1 MAKINLIQAKFT
13 KTKLAMY
20 PLYTPKRT
28 LFVLFTFCCLLLC
41 TITVQAQKGNP
52 CNASSQYLYW
62 TGEENQDFFN
72 EKNWRITNEKPN
84 PPGNPGVSPIC
95 LPGANSFPYAICR
108 GQHEPTKDKYPKAG
122 SIEPGMPIDYNMLIE
137 SGQVNANGS
146 IVFACAQKGLTISST
161 QLSINGGSLNQG
173 VLSLL
178 SESTVHFKTGAF
190 SSQLVLNFLDT
201 ASWVYMHQQNPDQ
214 LATKTGS
221 ILVKN
226 VAGTLDQNFRIQ
238 QYYQTGAVIRPYA
251 SNFTVLKIFSGS
263 QQLGNAAEIK
273 EDIIYKGATIP
284 GGLDNAISSFILK
297 RGYMASFA
305 NNVNGTGK
313 GKVYIASEADMV
325 INNIDIALQGNIS
338 FIRVVPWNWVTKK
351 GTGGSYPQLDAGWY
365 YNWGLGSSSQ
375 PNYEYVPM
383 AWGAGGASPASI
395 NQMIAKKKTTHA
407 LGFNES
413 DNCSGES
420 GQYNNLCQPAVAVA
434 YYENLMSMGLRLGTP
449 APRENGPTTWL
460 LEFAR
465 IAKEKNVRFDFV
477 AVHWYDWGSNPATSP
492 NASAQQIFAR
502 FKTYLNN
509 VYNIYKLPI
518 WITEFNANPN
528 RTNSIQEDFLKLALP
543 YLDTLRF
550 VERYAYFQPNAAN
563 SQNPVESANYLN
575 ADGSLT
581 NIGEV
586 YKNHTSVPSIPQAT
600 LECSNN
606 LDLTLPVVAV
616 SGNTLAFEAECGKS
630 LGNKWT
636 IHAQENVSNGLY
648 IRGDDNLVGESALA
662 KQVHFEFDLATAGTY
677 RVWLN
682 AASVGTGSIRI
693 AVDGQTVENIT
704 PLTSA
709 SFTWFQIPRFYDLG
723 EGKHRLTLEFPNSN
737 ILLDQVV
744 ITNDLLDFDS
754 LKKEV
759 GHCTPSELR
768 WGLTTTN
775 IETFYEAEAA
785 VKGVHWQTKT
795 TTNAKG
801 GAYTESETG
810 VTSTDAPQGIDQVLS
825 FTVNVTTADEY
836 DIWAKIQALNTGAG
850 LWISVDH
857 EPFRKWN
864 NLTNSTFEW
873 YWKKFHYSYG
883 SEERGFSYFLEP
895 GDHNVRIAIASG
907 GVQVDRLAVVSKGK
921 NPENTD
927 PNVLLLSAKLEFEAE
942 DAVILGNASIV
953 TCSTSS
959 NGKLVNPFNVNTN
972 GVRFNQIVAESAGA
986 YKLKVSY
993 ISAAVRSFRLI
1004 VNGTIM
1010 GRQQVAISGAWCF
1023 NGGTPAIYETTVIL
1037 KRGNNNIDITPFSG
1051 DAPFIDKIKLERAD
1065 VNGLSLE
1072 AETAELAGASAIVTC
1087 NTSSNGALVNMLAA
1101 TGNAIRFNNILAA
1114 EGGNYLMDVYYI
1126 TAVDRNLRLSV
1137 NAQPF
1142 TTQSF
1147 ITSGAWCFNG
1157 GAPKM
1162 KTIEVSLIQGI
1173 NSIEL
1178 RPTGSDAPFIDRI
1191 VFRQAVQ
1198 QTNNTKETVAVTTK
1212 ETITENTNDK
1222 EFILYPNPVNANTT
1236 VTLIVPE
1243 VFHGQSLSVRV
1254 TDIGGRATYTAEK
1267 LQAVNRQIRLQQGFN
1282 RGMYTVTIS
1291 NGTAT
1296 ITRKMIVL

>member
-1 MAKINLIQAKFT
+1 MYLLYIPQKLILRMFT
-13 KTKLAMY
+13 I
-20 PLYTPKRT
+20 
-28 LFVLFTFCCLLLC
+28 CCLLFVSG
-41 TITVQAQKGNP
+41 IAEAQKGNP

-84 PPGNPGVSPIC
+84 PPGNSGSNPVC
-95 LPGANSFPYAICR
+95 LPGANSFLYAICR
-108 GQHEPTKDKYPKAG
+108 GQHDPAKDKYPKAG
-122 SIEPGMPIDYNMLIE
+122 SIDPGMPIDYNMLVE
-137 SGQVNANGS
+137 SGNITANGS
-146 IVFACAQKGLTISST
+146 IVFACAQKGLTISAT
-161 QLSINGGSLNQG
+161 QFSMTEGSLTQG

-178 SESTVHFKTGAF
+178 GESTVHFRAGTF

-214 LATKTGS
+214 LASKTGN
-221 ILVKN
+221 ILIKN

-251 SNFTVLKIFSGS
+251 SSYTVLKIFSGA
-263 QQLGNAAEIK
+263 QQQGNTAEIK
-273 EDIIYKGATIP
+273 EDMIYKGASIP
-284 GGLDNAISSFILK
+284 GGMDNATASFVLK

-305 NNVNGTGK
+305 NNTNGTGK
-313 GKVYIASEADMV
+313 GKVYIASETDMV
-325 INNIDIALQGNIS
+325 INNVDVALQGNIS

-365 YNWGLGSSSQ
+365 YNWGLGSTSQ

-395 NQMIAKKKTTHA
+395 NQMINKKKTTHA

-413 DNCSGES
+413 DNCNGES
-420 GQYNNLCQPAVAVA
+420 GQFNNLCQPAVAVA

-492 NASAQQIFAR
+492 NASAQQIFNR
-502 FKTYLNN
+502 FKTYLDN

-518 WITEFNANPN
+518 WVTEFNANPN

-543 YLDTLRF
+543 YLDTLRY
-550 VERYAYFQPNAAN
+550 VERYAYFQPNPAN
-563 SQNPVESANYLN
+563 SQNPVETANYLN

-581 NIGEV
+581 NIGEL
-586 YKNHTSVPSIPQAT
+586 YKNHTSTPSIPQAT
-600 LECSNN
+600 LECRNN
-606 LDLTLPVVAV
+606 LDLNLPVVAV
-616 SGNTLAFEAECGKS
+616 SGNTIAFEAECGKF
-630 LGNKWT
+630 LGNKWNVT
-636 IHAQENVSNGLY
+636 AQENASNGLY
-648 IRGDDNLVGESALA
+648 IRGDDNLAGETALA
-662 KQVHFEFDLATAGTY
+662 KQVHFEFELAAAGTY

-682 AASVGTGSIRI
+682 AASVGTGSIRV
-693 AVDGQTVENIT
+693 AVDGQALENIT
-704 PLTSA
+704 PLTSTT
-709 SFTWFQIPRFYDLG
+709 FTWFQIPRFYDLG
-723 EGKHRLTLEFPNSN
+723 LGKHRLTLEFPNSN
-737 ILLDQVV
+737 ILLDQIA
-744 ITNDLLDFDS
+744 ITNDPPDFSS
-754 LKKEV
+754 LKKEINYCV
-759 GHCTPSELR
+759 PTTLR
-768 WGLTTTN
+768 WGLTTTDF
-775 IETFYEAEAA
+775 TGFFEAETAT
-785 VKGVHWQTKT
+785 KGVNWQTKT
-795 TTNAKG
+795 NPNAKG
-801 GAYTESETG
+801 GAYAESEAG
-810 VTSTDAPQGIDQVLS
+810 ISSAEAPEGSDKVLS
-825 FTVNVTTADEY
+825 FNVNIAAADEY
-836 DIWAKIQALNTGAG
+836 DIWAKIQALNSNTG
-850 LWISVDH
+850 LWISVDN

-864 NLTNSTFEW
+864 NLTNATFEW

-883 SEERGFSYFLEP
+883 SEERNFTYFLEP
-895 GDHNVRIAIASG
+895 GVHTVRLAIASG
-907 GVQVDRLAVVSKGK
+907 GVHVDRLAVVTKGK
-921 NPENTD
+921 IPENTD

-942 DAVILGNASIV
+942 DAVILGAASIV
-953 TCSTSS
+953 NCATSS
-959 NGKLVNPFNVNTN
+959 NGKLVNPFNLNSN

-1023 NGGTPAIYETTVIL
+1023 NGGAPAIYETTVIL
-1037 KRGNNNIDITPFSG
+1037 KRGNNSIDITPFSG

-1065 VNGLSLE
+1065 INGLSLE
-1072 AETAELAGASAIVTC
+1072 AETAELSGTSTIVTC

-1101 TGNAIRFNNILAA
+1101 TGNAIRFNNILAN
-1114 EGGNYLMDVYYI
+1114 ESGTYLMDVYYI
-1126 TAVDRNLRLSV
+1126 TAVDRNLRLAV
-1137 NAQPF
+1137 NTQPF

-1162 KTIEVSLIQGI
+1162 KTIEVDLVQGV
-1173 NSIEL
+1173 NAIEF

-1191 VFRQAVQ
+1191 VFRQVTQ
-1198 QTNNTKETVAVTTK
+1198 QTNNTKETVALTIK
-1212 ETITENTNDK
+1212 ETTTEDPKNSG
-1222 EFILYPNPVNANTT
+1222 FVLYPNPVNANTPIS
-1236 VTLIVPE
+1236 LIVPE
-1243 VFHGQSLSVRV
+1243 VFNGQSISVRV
-1254 TDIGGRATYTAEK
+1254 ADIGGRAIYNSEK
-1267 LQAVNRQIRLQQGFN
+1267 LQPVNRQIKLQQGFN

-1291 NGTAT
+1291 NGTIA